1 MNEDL
6 KELRM
11 EIKELKQKQN
21 ELEKELIKV
30 KNMANSNAEDIKE
43 LKEDLFIQY
52 KETKE
57 AITDISKKIDSLL
70 IKEELLKEF
79 NLKKNTKDES
89 IKDKNI
95 INTLISN
102 NNFVLNKLLYI
113 VFVIIMF
120 LIGANIQDIIK
131 IFK

>member
-6 KELRM
+6 KELRV

-21 ELEKELIKV
+21 ELEKELIRV
-30 KNMANSNAEDIKE
+30 KNMTDSNTEDIKE
-43 LKEDLFIQY
+43 IKEDLFIQY
-52 KETKE
+52 KETKD

-79 NLKKNTKDES
+79 NSNKSTKDEAL
-89 IKDKNI
+89 KDKNI

-102 NNFVLNKLLYI
+102 NHFILNKLLYI

-120 LIGANIQDIIK
+120 LLGANIQDIIK
-131 IFK
+131 LFK

>member
-6 KELRM
+6 KELRI

-21 ELEKELIKV
+21 ELEKELIRV
-30 KNMANSNAEDIKE
+30 KNMTDSNTEDIKE
-43 LKEDLFIQY
+43 IKEDLFIQY
-52 KETKE
+52 KETKD

-79 NLKKNTKDES
+79 NSNKNTKDEAL
-89 IKDKNI
+89 KDKNI

-102 NNFVLNKLLYI
+102 NHFILNKLLYI

-120 LIGANIQDIIK
+120 LLGANIQDIIK
-131 IFK
+131 LFK